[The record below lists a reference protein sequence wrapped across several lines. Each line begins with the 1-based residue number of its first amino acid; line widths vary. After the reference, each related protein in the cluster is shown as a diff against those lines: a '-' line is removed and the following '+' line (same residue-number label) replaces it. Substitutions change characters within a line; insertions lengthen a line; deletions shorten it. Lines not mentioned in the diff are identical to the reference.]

1 MLADIFAAI
10 GLGVTSL
17 LYVSFMGVVFTVIFC
32 TVTFS
37 NYMKNVYEDPV
48 LDEMCDGMISCI
60 LDLYVSGAIVE
71 TMDKFEIFRFMY
83 DMVYLIFFGMLF
95 QNIVAGIILDA
106 FGSLR

>member
-1 MLADIFAAI
+1 MFVAISFLSTFIYPPLIFIHIIDMFCNLEMLADIFAAI

-71 TMDKFEIFRFMY
+71 TMDKF
-83 DMVYLIFFGMLF
+83 
-95 QNIVAGIILDA
+95 
-106 FGSLR
+106 